1 MDKISIKCSQ
11 CGKTMQIDK
20 QILLP
25 YSGKSIRINCLNPA
39 CKQPQKLAVPDLKK
53 PDSVSN
59 KTVIEQN
66 KTVIETK
73 VENEKNESGI
83 KTATLNVLK
92 NAKTEAQSFQLNS
105 GLYTLGRY
113 VNKPGVFVPDIAI
126 RTNDTFI
133 SKKHCQIT
141 VLTNEQGSKEYILRD
156 AGSTNGTFFNSA
168 VKPLES
174 NDEVY
179 LNHAD
184 TIILG
189 DTHIVFEL
197 K

>member
-1 MDKISIKCSQ
+1 MDKIQIKCGH
-11 CGKTMQIDK
+11 CGKTMLIDK

-25 YSGKSIRINCLNPA
+25 YSGKSIQINCLNPD
-39 CKQPQKLAVPDLKK
+39 CKQPQKLAVPEFKMSNPTDNKTAIE
-53 PDSVSN
+53 SN
-59 KTVIEQN
+59 KTIM
-66 KTVIETK
+66 ETK
-73 VENEKNESGI
+73 AVNADNGSVNKV
-83 KTATLNVLK
+83 ATLNILK
-92 NAKTEAQSFQLNS
+92 NAKTEAQTFQLDI
-105 GLYTLGRY
+105 GTYVVGRY

-126 RTNDTFI
+126 KTNDSFI

-141 VLTNEQGSKEYILRD
+141 VLSNRQGGKDYILRD
-156 AGSTNGTFFNSA
+156 AGSANGTFFNSTI
-168 VKPLES
+168 KPLDA

-179 LNHAD
+179 LNNAD